1 MSGPFNIQPTPIFMD
16 IPTHKKLSSLNI
28 FLILFD
34 YLARKVVVLENLFSS
49 CLLGVNL
56 ISFGRCKWKEINI
69 HFPLCLSPKWCSA
82 LGCIY
87 FLYSDRGGSFL
98 LFPASS
104 YFWHPWYVGR
114 FKGLSSAFFVLH
126 QWEKKS
132 HSRSVSSSFFHSLPP
147 QAQTEEGR
155 NTW

>member
-49 CLLGVNL
+49 CLWEWTWFHLADVNEKKL
-56 ISFGRCKWKEINI
+56 ISI
-69 HFPLCLSPKWCSA
+69 SPCAFLPNGA
-82 LGCIY
+82 LNWVAFISFILIEVAHSYSSQLHLIFDTHDMLEGSKNSVQP
-87 FLYSDRGGSFL
+87 FLFSISG
-98 LFPASS
+98 
-104 YFWHPWYVGR
+104 
-114 FKGLSSAFFVLH
+114 
-126 QWEKKS
+126 EKKS
-132 HSRSVSSSFFHSLPP
+132 HSRSVSSSFFHSLPS